1 MYVKKWLALTLAG
14 AVLAMG
20 FSGCDRTIIE
30 HQFHTDTITET
41 VTNTEYVQVENEA
54 ILGLQKLVAFFDN
67 HNSPYTQVN
76 YRHVDLSGE
85 SGESGAGIEEA
96 LPTYGD
102 QITSDDVKEFVEK
115 SGMASLVMKK
125 KCADISELFP
135 NFLEAADEIVE
146 AFNNLDD
153 DTISLLEEK
162 LTENAVYIYAVL
174 IYDSEDATNNYAVI
188 QITCQ

>member
-1 MYVKKWLALTLAG
+1 MCKLKTRPSWGFRSWLL
-14 AVLAMG
+14 
-20 FSGCDRTIIE
+20 
-30 HQFHTDTITET
+30 
-41 VTNTEYVQVENEA
+41 
-54 ILGLQKLVAFFDN
+54 FFDN

-85 SGESGAGIEEA
+85 SGAGIEKA

-102 QITSDDVKEFVEK
+102 QITSDDIKEFVEK

-162 LTENAVYIYAVL
+162 LTENAVYIYMPF
-174 IYDSEDATNNYAVI
+174 
-188 QITCQ
+188 